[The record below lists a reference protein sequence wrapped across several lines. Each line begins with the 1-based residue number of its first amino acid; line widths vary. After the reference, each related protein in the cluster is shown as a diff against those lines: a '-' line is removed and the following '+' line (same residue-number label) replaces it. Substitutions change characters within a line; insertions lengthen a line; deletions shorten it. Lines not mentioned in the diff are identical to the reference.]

1 MLGYVIRNYIP
12 EMKIETLHFW
22 LVMAGYFHTFF
33 GQRGGQIDENADAD
47 QVITLEWDWGF
58 RDTLY
63 ADTVLQWLLLLLVL
77 LGNHFCGSVTSN
89 THTHTHT
96 HTHTCRVHIL
106 LVRFC
111 SAVYC
116 CGALISALLHCAALC
131 YSAKGA
137 G

>member
-96 HTHTCRVHIL
+96 HTHMPCTHTA
-106 LVRFC
+106 C
-111 SAVYC
+111 SV
-116 CGALISALLHCAALC
+116 L
-131 YSAKGA
+131 
-137 G
+137 